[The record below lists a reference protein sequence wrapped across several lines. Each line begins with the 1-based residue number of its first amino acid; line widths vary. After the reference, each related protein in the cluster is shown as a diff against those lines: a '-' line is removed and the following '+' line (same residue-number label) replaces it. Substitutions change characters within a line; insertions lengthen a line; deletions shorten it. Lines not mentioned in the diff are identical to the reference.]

1 MNLYR
6 RLGLND
12 LRLLWQNSNRTFRF
26 FILNHHL
33 HTLMR
38 RTHRSDMMSS
48 NQWEIYLVR
57 MKQLNSIV
65 QREQEKRKGEKS
77 HRSHPSEDIT
87 NFKAGTTEVDPR
99 FARSPAPTPETQVNE
114 QAENEDQAENRF
126 VTRSGRQ
133 WGLASVN
140 TNECEDELDDSSG
153 DVGRTSITPRMFA
166 FPYGLGTS
174 HLIRSL
180 PLRFK
185 QWEVWNLAHGSKHRS
200 RVKPSNG

>member
-99 FARSPAPTPETQVNE
+99 FARSPAPTPEPQVNE

-140 TNECEDELDDSSG
+140 TNECEDELDDFLGRRGQDEYHPSNVRIPLWSG
-153 DVGRTSITPRMFA
+153 DFSPHSLAALALQAVGGMEPR
-166 FPYGLGTS
+166 S
-174 HLIRSL
+174 W
-180 PLRFK
+180 K
-185 QWEVWNLAHGSKHRS
+185 
-200 RVKPSNG
+200 